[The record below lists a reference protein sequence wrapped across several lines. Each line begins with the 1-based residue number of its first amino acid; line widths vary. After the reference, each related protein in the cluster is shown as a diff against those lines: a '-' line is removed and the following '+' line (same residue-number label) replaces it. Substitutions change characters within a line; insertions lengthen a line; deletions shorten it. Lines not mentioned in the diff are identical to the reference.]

1 MGAEYGS
8 GRAKPIFTSA
18 SVSISSS
25 GGTFP
30 APLNRTFRLHL
41 VNEAGLSLASD
52 PVSVSI
58 PAGGRATVS
67 FPEAN
72 RDVASGYKY
81 CFVSAAQDANIENA
95 WAVGCWRMFQIGS
108 ETFATAVSLIFSRPE
123 HLVVPPAIVANP
135 TLLPSG
141 TDLIPGM
148 VRLVSGGVNSGAS
161 YYIHAPWLVTNPNS
175 PFFQHEIDG
184 DRAIERGAGEYWV
197 RFGNPQFGLFP
208 LEGDLFGVGGAW
220 RPMVAVDPD
229 AIANSLL
236 FGNNYAASDSA
247 SEETMIAP
255 APLIVH
261 FSSDTG
267 DDIPACRFGLHARID
282 GINATTLM
290 DRRIAVKFLGF
301 YDPVSGTLDTS
312 SGLNDGASMAGIG
325 EILYQDS
332 GSSGFLATSKT
343 LPGSQ
348 KAVFK
353 IYPKFRASEIYPSLV
368 NGTAIE
374 ILPVML
380 PSGGVRVPI
389 ASLFENSQGGFVAP
403 GGEFGRVLPGD
414 GTITVLPGRFVIRGF
429 ESAMQLKQT
438 VVEVMPNT
446 LNQQIT
452 VTKDGKATVRGT
464 VGTQTIPSTEALL
477 AIVDFGTGESKVSNW
492 SNPIALSAN
501 GGLNIT
507 ATYPVS
513 GTFGRI
519 RNDINEIGGN
529 LNAHF
534 NPPQVRIY
542 VLLGSVIYRLNDL
555 RPVTIAVSQ
564 AFSITSLAAAT
575 VVGSLPNPPF
585 PDFCLFDPPTVA
597 IGATTG
603 SLTTGTYQVAIAYAY
618 TTGTQCTRIRQT
630 VADGCIPAYR
640 ESLFE
645 SGASG
650 FLDALKNLTTV
661 GLVERTT
668 GGGAITNAISNFGKT
683 LLNLLDAAAARL
695 ALGLGNSATRN
706 VGTTTN
712 TVAAGDDSRLTN
724 ARTPTSH
731 ASTHQAGGADEIP
744 IFGFLAA
751 SANITLNATHERQLV
766 EVNATSASITITLPA
781 ASTVGAGFQVMVGK
795 SDASANIV
803 TISRAGSDTINGATT
818 ITLTVR
824 FQRVVLM
831 SFGGTSWG
839 VVAAFDDWVRTAGN
853 KSISGDT
860 TFTGSLILPSVE
872 GSAVGSLWRDT
883 DRLEYRDSTNTTR
896 VLLNN
901 ADNLNNLS
909 DFQTARNNLIG
920 VTANRILRGNGA
932 NAILDFVYLNSDVS
946 GILPIANGG
955 SGSSTQTWVDLSTAQ
970 TNIAGLKTFTTGV
983 RAGGA
988 IGNVRLTPGGAVNA
1002 GYLEI
1007 FRGDGTTR
1015 QGFIGFD
1022 NTNLSYTA
1030 EAGGVHSFNGG
1041 RVDVFGTTV
1050 PPTSASRISLFLN
1063 STNAYLALISS
1074 TAAANYKA
1082 YDVCN
1087 ESGNFSIRRLADGY
1101 VSISGN
1107 LLSYNTLNNLTLGD
1121 ANTKSTT
1128 TYGSL
1133 SVSGSA
1139 TGYAGIHF
1147 PQSSDGQILMFSTT
1161 SRHCGVW
1168 SPSAEGGWHW
1178 LYNAGNLL
1186 IHSSAAATQGSS
1198 LGLYKGLN
1206 SLPGYPS
1213 DRYPT
1218 IRTDFSSLYISIGG
1232 AYTGHFTSAGY
1243 TNISDKTKKRILN
1256 DINPLETL
1264 YKISKLPITRF
1275 HYRDED
1281 PRITHIG
1288 TFAQDFWRAFEC
1300 GGNQEI
1306 IDDASPISPNKML
1319 AVTDVAGVCLSGIQG
1334 LFIENQNLKDRVL
1347 QLETQLRRN

>member
-247 SEETMIAP
+247 SEETTIAP

-267 DDIPACRFGLHARID
+267 DDIPACRFGLHVRID

-301 YDPVSGTLDTS
+301 YDPATGTIDTS
-312 SGLNDGASMAGIG
+312 SGLNDGASMSGIG
-325 EILYQDS
+325 EVLFQDS

-343 LPGSQ
+343 LPGNQ

-353 IYPKFRASEIYPSLV
+353 IYPRFRASEIYPALV
-368 NGTAIE
+368 NGTEIQ
-374 ILPVML
+374 ILPVLL

-414 GTITVLPGRFVIRGF
+414 GTVTVLPGRFVVRGF

-464 VGTQTIPSTEALL
+464 VGTQTVPSTEALL
-477 AIVDFGTGESKVSNW
+477 AIVDFGIGESKVSNW

-501 GGLNIT
+501 SGLNIT

-542 VLLGSVIYRLNDL
+542 VLLGSIIYRLNDL
-555 RPVTIAVSQ
+555 QPVTISTSQ
-564 AFSITSLAAAT
+564 TFSITNLSNAT

-597 IGATTG
+597 LTATTG
-603 SLTTGTYQVAIAYAY
+603 SLATGTYQVAIAYAY
-618 TTGTQCTRIRQT
+618 TAGTQCTRIRQS

-645 SGASG
+645 SGTSG
-650 FLDALKNLTTV
+650 FLDAMKNLTTV
-661 GLVERTT
+661 GIVERTT
-668 GGGAITNAISNFGKT
+668 GGGAITNAISTFGKT
-683 LLNLLDAAAARL
+683 LLNLADAAAGRL
-695 ALGLGNSATRN
+695 ALALGNVATRN
-706 VGTTTN
+706 IGTTSG
-712 TVAAGDDSRLTN
+712 TVRDAADSAYTN

-731 ASTHQAGGADEIP
+731 ASTHAAGGADEIP
-744 IFGFLAA
+744 IFGYLAV
-751 SANITLNATHERQLV
+751 SANTTLNAFHERQLID
-766 EVNATSASITITLPA
+766 VNATSAAITVTLPT
-781 ASTVGAGFQVMVGK
+781 ASTVGAGWWLEIGK
-795 SDASANIV
+795 NDASANLV
-803 TISRAGSDTINGATT
+803 TISRSGSDTINGVTSIQLSAQYQ
-818 ITLTVR
+818 TVI
-824 FQRVVLM
+824 LL
-831 SFGGTSWG
+831 SKGGTSWA
-839 VVAAFDDWVRTAGN
+839 VVAAYDNWVRAVGDQTIAGV
-853 KSISGDT
+853 KTFSG
-860 TFTGSLILPSVE
+860 GLVLP
-872 GSAVGSLWRDT
+872 GSAGSSIGSFWRNT
-883 DRLEYRDSTNTTR
+883 DNLEYKDSSNTTR
-896 VLLNN
+896 ILLSS
-901 ADNLNNLS
+901 AGNLS
-909 DFQTARNNLIG
+909 NLANPQTARNNLIG
-920 VTANRILRGNGA
+920 VTANRVLRGNGT

-946 GILPIANGG
+946 GALPIANGG
-955 SGSSTQTWVDLSTAQ
+955 TGSSTQNFVDLVSTQA
-970 TNIAGLKTFTTGV
+970 
-983 RAGGA
+983 
-988 IGNVRLTPGGAVNA
+988 
-1002 GYLEI
+1002 
-1007 FRGDGTTR
+1007 
-1015 QGFIGFD
+1015 
-1022 NTNLSYTA
+1022 
-1030 EAGGVHSFNGG
+1030 
-1041 RVDVFGTTV
+1041 
-1050 PPTSASRISLFLN
+1050 
-1063 STNAYLALISS
+1063 
-1074 TAAANYKA
+1074 
-1082 YDVCN
+1082 
-1087 ESGNFSIRRLADGY
+1087 
-1101 VSISGN
+1101 ISGN
-1107 LLSYNTLNNLTLGD
+1107 KAFAGFTSLGENVPLKTRLLTGIAPASQGGISSIPTGLDSSKFLGFQFLIFFSNKGAMPPNYTAIAGYEYQVYFDIDLLVLRLSGANSAGLLSKPFNAL
-1121 ANTKSTT
+1121 
-1128 TYGSL
+1128 
-1133 SVSGSA
+1133 
-1139 TGYAGIHF
+1139 
-1147 PQSSDGQILMFSTT
+1147 IL
-1161 SRHCGVW
+1161 
-1168 SPSAEGGWHW
+1168 
-1178 LYNAGNLL
+1178 
-1186 IHSSAAATQGSS
+1186 
-1198 LGLYKGLN
+1198 
-1206 SLPGYPS
+1206 
-1213 DRYPT
+1213 
-1218 IRTDFSSLYISIGG
+1218 
-1232 AYTGHFTSAGY
+1232 Y
-1243 TNISDKTKKRILN
+1243 TN
-1256 DINPLETL
+1256 
-1264 YKISKLPITRF
+1264 
-1275 HYRDED
+1275 
-1281 PRITHIG
+1281 
-1288 TFAQDFWRAFEC
+1288 
-1300 GGNQEI
+1300 
-1306 IDDASPISPNKML
+1306 
-1319 AVTDVAGVCLSGIQG
+1319 
-1334 LFIENQNLKDRVL
+1334 
-1347 QLETQLRRN
+1347 